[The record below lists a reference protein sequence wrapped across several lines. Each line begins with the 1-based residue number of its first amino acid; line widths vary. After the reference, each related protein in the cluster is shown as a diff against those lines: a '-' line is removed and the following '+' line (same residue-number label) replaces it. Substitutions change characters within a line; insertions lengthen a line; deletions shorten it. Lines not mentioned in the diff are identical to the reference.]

1 MDSEGLIKL
10 TDFYLSKILDDLNNK
25 AFTSCC
31 IPQYLA
37 PEVLRIQSM
46 IKVLIFGLY
55 IIFFYEILTG
65 FLRYYILRSNKI
77 NMKIFENKIKYPSV
91 NFFYLLIILLL

>member
-46 IKVLIFGLY
+46 IKMLIFGL
-55 IIFFYEILTG
+55 
-65 FLRYYILRSNKI
+65 
-77 NMKIFENKIKYPSV
+77 
-91 NFFYLLIILLL
+91 

>member
-46 IKVLIFGLY
+46 IKMLIFGLY
-55 IIFFYEILTG
+55 IIFYMKYLQVFY
-65 FLRYYILRSNKI
+65 
-77 NMKIFENKIKYPSV
+77 V
-91 NFFYLLIILLL
+91 IIY

>member
-31 IPQYLA
+31 IPQYL
-37 PEVLRIQSM
+37 PQEVLRIQSM

-55 IIFFYEILTG
+55 IIFF
-65 FLRYYILRSNKI
+65 
-77 NMKIFENKIKYPSV
+77 MKYLQV
-91 NFFYLLIILLL
+91 FYVIIY